1 MSFSVLFSGALTA
14 NVEQQ
19 VGPFAAAFLYFES
32 PLVGD
37 YFTNGW
43 EYLEVA
49 GAIAIETTVAPT
61 IPPLTVR
68 RLLAEFPS
76 NFDTKH
82 IYPLPPLLSE
92 QQFILYLS
100 PSEDLD
106 LIVIGIS

>member
-1 MSFSVLFSGALTA
+1 MTVTTLFSGALTA
-14 NVEQQ
+14 NIEQQ
-19 VGPFAAAFLYFES
+19 IGPFAASALWFES

-61 IPPLTVR
+61 TPPLLVR
-68 RLLAEFPS
+68 RLWVDSPT

-82 IYPLPPLLSE
+82 LYPLPQLLPD

-100 PSEDLD
+100 PSEDMD
-106 LIVIGIS
+106 LFVIGVS